1 MNGTNQFHIK
11 YYLSEYNPILTK
23 MTYILQKSAITIGLI
38 FGSMVVTALGYHFLG
53 CLVGR
58 ILHPSTY
65 EHEYACACDE
75 PPIMTETEATIVGVI
90 FMIGLMIGLFFILR
104 QLKFSKLERIIA
116 LAMLLF
122 ANLFVAS
129 TIRQILYIQVTG

>member
-1 MNGTNQFHIK
+1 M
-11 YYLSEYNPILTK
+11 TK
-23 MTYILQKSAITIGLI
+23 HNNNLIRSAITIGLTV
-38 FGSMVVTALGYHFLG
+38 GSIVVTAIGYLFFG

-58 ILHPSTY
+58 ILHPSTH

-104 QLKFSKLERIIA
+104 QLKFSKRERLIA
-116 LAMLLF
+116 LIILLF
-122 ANLFVAS
+122 ANLYVAS
-129 TIRQILYIQVTG
+129 TIREILYIHIYTSYRLMIPFLKIFIFIG